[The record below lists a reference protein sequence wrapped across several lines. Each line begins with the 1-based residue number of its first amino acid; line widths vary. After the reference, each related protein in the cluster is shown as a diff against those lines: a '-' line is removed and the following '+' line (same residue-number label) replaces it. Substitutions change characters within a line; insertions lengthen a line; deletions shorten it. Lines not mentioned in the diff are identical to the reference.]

1 MLQTEVKV
9 EDGYYVIRI
18 PVAQSYEDRMTREFL
33 GHVKVGKILL
43 GSQATED
50 QVSEL
55 AEELQSNWWKT
66 NKERFLG

>member
-1 MLQTEVKV
+1 MQTEVKV

-18 PVAQSYEDRMTREFL
+18 PVADSYEDRVTREFL
-33 GHVKVGKILL
+33 GHVKVEKILSR
-43 GSQATED
+43 SQATEE

-55 AEELQSNWWKT
+55 AEELQSNWWKE